1 MSWYILGY
9 NNRKSSS
16 VYTGR
21 LGCDVISPLFLS
33 APPPTSPLP
42 LTSLVYLLPPTKILQ
57 GDSTEGGKR
66 KVGEGDRK
74 AYFKRMIPLVSL
86 TQSTVPPGP
95 AH

>member
-1 MSWYILGY
+1 MMSWYILGY

-21 LGCDVISPLFLS
+21 LGCDVIFLLFLS

-42 LTSLVYLLPPTKILQ
+42 LTSLIYLLPLTKILQ
-57 GDSTEGGKR
+57 GGNTEGGKR

-74 AYFKRMIPLVSL
+74 AYFKK
-86 TQSTVPPGP
+86 G
-95 AH
+95 